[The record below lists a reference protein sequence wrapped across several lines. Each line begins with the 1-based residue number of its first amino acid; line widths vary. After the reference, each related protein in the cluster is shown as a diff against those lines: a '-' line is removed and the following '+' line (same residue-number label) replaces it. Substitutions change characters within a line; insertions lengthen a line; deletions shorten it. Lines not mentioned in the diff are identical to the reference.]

1 MISCLCKAGWLHGED
16 CPNEVLSLKLS
27 KHETHKVPALNPKEK
42 NFIEDFADN
51 VKSSNVT
58 KDVVWNSELTIEL
71 ENEKVPKP
79 VHQMNLTKTLENG
92 LFK

>member
-1 MISCLCKAGWLHGED
+1 MLIC
-16 CPNEVLSLKLS
+16 
-27 KHETHKVPALNPKEK
+27 
-42 NFIEDFADN
+42 